1 MKDEYFKIHRVK
13 YGRSVRWFND
23 YKEEINFSIN
33 SGFDFMQLWYAKAVG
48 SGDLDFKYIFSE
60 VLKDF
65 HGSIIFEVVDE
76 DEEIIKSKNV
86 IREIIE

>member
-1 MKDEYFKIHRVK
+1 MLHIADKHFSVIH
-13 YGRSVRWFND
+13 
-23 YKEEINFSIN
+23 EH
-33 SGFDFMQLWYAKAVG
+33 LPVG

-76 DEEIIKSKNV
+76 DEAIIKSKNV
-86 IREIIE
+86 IREIINQNS